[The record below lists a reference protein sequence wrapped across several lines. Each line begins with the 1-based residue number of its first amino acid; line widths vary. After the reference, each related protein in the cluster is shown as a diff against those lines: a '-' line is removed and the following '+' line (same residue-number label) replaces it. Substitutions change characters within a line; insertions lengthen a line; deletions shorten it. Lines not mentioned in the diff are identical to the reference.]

1 MNWGCALWMSV
12 QTMLSRLANIK
23 CTISDRA
30 STEMSFDDLLF
41 ISLKFSQQQLK
52 AGVTIFLTWQLLL
65 WNPHGRAEALWLL
78 KSLIKSQKLPLSVQ
92 YRTYV
97 LKQIALDSLELHAC
111 KDLRNKEIK
120 VQTLFI
126 ISLFLK
132 QKGYFDPLQWGACFL
147 PLFLLISLS
156 FWQGVIFTS

>member
-1 MNWGCALWMSV
+1 
-12 QTMLSRLANIK
+12 MLSRLANIK

-52 AGVTIFLTWQLLL
+52 GGVSCFLTIFLTWQLLL
-65 WNPHGRAEALWLL
+65 WNPLYRGHGRA
-78 KSLIKSQKLPLSVQ
+78 IQKLFDSWTHSSRVRNYHCQ
-92 YRTYV
+92 YNTEPMYWSKLPTRT
-97 LKQIALDSLELHAC
+97 AC

-126 ISLFLK
+126 ISSFLK
-132 QKGYFDPLQWGACFL
+132 QKGYFDPLQWGARFL